1 MLIVADA
8 RCVSTPPA
16 SEARI
21 VIVRPEPARSAMVPD
36 ATWLTIGILNN
47 CDGMSGAVTSTTTV
61 ATAVPVRSAV
71 TMSFDSAGGPTAPS
85 CEQATTAARAKERTR
100 NRVWDMVPYGGK
112 FRTRRAP
119 PVLQGEGRGLDA
131 HR

>member
-1 MLIVADA
+1 M
-8 RCVSTPPA
+8 
-16 SEARI
+16 
-21 VIVRPEPARSAMVPD
+21 VRPEPARSAIVPD

-100 NRVWDMVPYGGK
+100 NREWDMVPVVGQVPHPSSG
-112 FRTRRAP
+112 AGS
-119 PVLQGEGRGLDA
+119 LG
-131 HR
+131 

>member
-1 MLIVADA
+1 M
-8 RCVSTPPA
+8 
-16 SEARI
+16 
-21 VIVRPEPARSAMVPD
+21 VRPEPARSAIVPD

-61 ATAVPVRSAV
+61 APAVPVRPAV

-100 NRVWDMVPYGGK
+100 NRVWDMVPVGGQVPHPSND
-112 FRTRRAP
+112 ASP
-119 PVLQGEGRGLDA
+119 PRGGWRPQGSPAEVLQLCNSWAIG
-131 HR
+131 